1 MIISSTKIRKLIRK
15 IIKEQVG
22 SDYFGKSF
30 VEFKKRFELGEYPFD
45 ILADMSDK
53 VSYVGEGSTRI
64 VYRFNDNPDY
74 VLKVVNWAKGRDP
87 SEKNLTG
94 FDKQNML
101 DSNKWEASLKMQ
113 QKYADVFPR
122 TTERADDY
130 TWILSEAVDTIPSYE
145 KLFEIM
151 QIDGEGFPAHKEVFK
166 MFWVELI
173 TNCIKVFQEPGSE
186 YRGEIF
192 SKKIAESIPE
202 PTFNLDD
209 LGTTKKDLTPKVDR
223 QKRKGFIFT
232 REGYTSKIKE
242 IVTNRQNAKI
252 LAAMGS
258 LKIPP
263 REFSPKNLGISRI
276 SNKLVILDASLWEK
290 YVTV

>member
-1 MIISSTKIRKLIRK
+1 MSFTLSEIRSA
-15 IIKEQVG
+15 IKSILREEVG
-22 SDYFGKSF
+22 SAYFGKSF
-30 VEFKKRFELGEYPFD
+30 LEFKNRFEAGEYPFD
-45 ILADMSDK
+45 ILADMSEK

-74 VLKVVNWAKGRDP
+74 VLKIVNWAKGRDP
-87 SEKNLTG
+87 TEKNYTG

-101 DSNKWEASLKMQ
+101 DSNKWEASLKIQ

-130 TWILSEAVDTIPSYE
+130 TWILSETVDTIPNYQ

-151 QIDGEGFPAHKEVFK
+151 EIDGEGFPANRTVFR
-166 MFWVELI
+166 MFWEELI
-173 TNCIKVFQEPGSE
+173 SNCIKVFQEADNQ
-186 YRGEIF
+186 YRSEIF
-192 SKKIAESIPE
+192 SKKIAESSSD
-202 PTFNLDD
+202 PTVNFSDFES
-209 LGTTKKDLTPKVDR
+209 TVKDPTQKFDR
-223 QKRKGFIFT
+223 EKSKGFIFT
-232 REGYTSKIKE
+232 KTGYTNKIKE
-242 IVTNRQNAKI
+242 IVSNRQNAKI

-276 SNKLVILDASLWEK
+276 TNKLVILDASLWEK